1 MAVGKHMEH
10 ITLDFPCAL
19 NAFFFGEVNLVKSLI
34 LRTKVRKEELTLTT
48 HTHRERGAGT
58 NEAEL

>member
-1 MAVGKHMEH
+1 MEH

-48 HTHRERGAGT
+48 HTHTERGAGT